1 MTTKQLCLL
10 NKNTLLSLHDDLLT
24 KDNVEANIVA
34 NPHTIFLAPVNATVQ
49 KINQYV
55 TEPLFKKEPVLRY
68 NINGLQTPMLIYKNM
83 TVTVMEI
90 SYFPSSHFVY
100 FINGLIYYPLVSC
113 ETNNLS
119 PPIDVKKKLI

>member
-55 TEPLFKKEPVLRY
+55 IEPLFKKEPVLRY

-83 TVTVMEI
+83 TVIVMEI
-90 SYFPSSHFVY
+90 SYFPSSLFVY